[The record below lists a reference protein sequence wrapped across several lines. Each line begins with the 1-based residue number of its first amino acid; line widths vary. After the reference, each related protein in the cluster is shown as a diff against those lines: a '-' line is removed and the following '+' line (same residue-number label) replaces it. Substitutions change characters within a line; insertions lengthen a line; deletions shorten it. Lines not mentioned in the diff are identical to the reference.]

1 MDPSEPDTVVVSQI
15 AARELWPHLD
25 PIGQQLY
32 AETWNGGRRFTVV
45 GVVSDTG
52 ESGLAIIDR
61 KLAGGAFALLSDAD
75 LRRATILAR
84 APEAMIREALKEI
97 QVAVSLP
104 GTDPEV
110 LSLSTVLARFNQ
122 NQAEQ
127 VVVIDYVGA
136 AAVLLATIGLSGFLW
151 YSMRPRRLDLAIRL
165 ALGAG
170 LSDILGDFLAEYAIP
185 VVTGLALAL
194 LSVDFAMY
202 IRIALV
208 GISPLDPWAYI
219 AGVLGIL
226 APLLCAGVAAAWGTR
241 KTNLE
246 GLMRHE

>member
-1 MDPSEPDTVVVSQI
+1 
-15 AARELWPHLD
+15 
-25 PIGQQLY
+25 
-32 AETWNGGRRFTVV
+32 
-45 GVVSDTG
+45 
-52 ESGLAIIDR
+52 
-61 KLAGGAFALLSDAD
+61 
-75 LRRATILAR
+75 
-84 APEAMIREALKEI
+84 MIREAVKEI

-122 NQAEQ
+122 NQAKQ

-185 VVTGLALAL
+185 LVTGLALAL

-226 APLLCAGVAAAWGTR
+226 APLLC
-241 KTNLE
+241 
-246 GLMRHE
+246 